1 MNNVSLQYIGVY
13 FLSLI
18 FNSVLIVNFVVHTVR
33 INITS
38 LSLYNMYVYLTVLNL
53 LSYLC

>member
-1 MNNVSLQYIGVY
+1 MNNVSLQYIR
-13 FLSLI
+13 SMI
-18 FNSVLIVNFVVHTVR
+18 DNNVLIVNFVVHTVR

-53 LSYLC
+53 LSDLC